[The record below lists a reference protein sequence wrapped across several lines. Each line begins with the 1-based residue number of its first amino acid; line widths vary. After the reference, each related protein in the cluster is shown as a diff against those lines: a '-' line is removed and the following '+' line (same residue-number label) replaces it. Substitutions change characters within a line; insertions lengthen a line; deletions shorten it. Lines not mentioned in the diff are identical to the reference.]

1 MPPTI
6 THAAAPAY
14 YSRQNSSSFQAG
26 NLPEIRTR
34 SVSRVR
40 ALRMSA
46 AVGIA
51 LILLAAG
58 PVASAEPVQA
68 GIPKSTTRTH
78 PFAEFITEAAQRFA
92 IPASWIR
99 AVMQAESFGDAR
111 ALSPKGAMGLMQI
124 MPATWSVLRARYG
137 LGSDP
142 YDPHDNILAGAAY
155 LRELHDRYG
164 QEGFLAAYNAGPAR
178 YEVHLATGRP
188 LPPET
193 QAYVAGLA
201 SPISDGSLDG
211 AVPVAPRLPSW
222 AGAPLFAPHEAV
234 ALSQAAPSSDPR
246 PTHTS
251 PDAHVQ
257 DWTALAPQSGSMFV
271 RITSRTANP

>member
-6 THAAAPAY
+6 DHAAAPAHC
-14 YSRQNSSSFQAG
+14 SRQNPSSFPAG
-26 NLPEIRTR
+26 NLPKIRTS
-34 SVSRVR
+34 SVTGVRVFCI
-40 ALRMSA
+40 SA
-46 AVGIA
+46 TVGIA
-51 LILLAAG
+51 LLLLAAG
-58 PVASAEPVQA
+58 SGASAEPVQA
-68 GIPKSTTRTH
+68 GIPKSSTQAH

-99 AVMQAESFGDAR
+99 AVMRAESFGDAG

-124 MPATWSVLRARYG
+124 MPATWSELRVRYG

-164 QEGFLAAYNAGPAR
+164 EQGFLAAYNAGPAR
-178 YEVHLATGRP
+178 YEAHLATGRP

-193 QAYVAGLA
+193 QAYVAQLA
-201 SPISDGSLDG
+201 SAISGGSIDG
-211 AVPVAPRLPSW
+211 AMPIAPPLLSW

-234 ALSQAAPSSDPR
+234 TLSHAAPSSDPR
-246 PTHTS
+246 ATRNS
-251 PDAHVQ
+251 PDNQVQ
-257 DWTALAPQSGSMFV
+257 DWTALAPQSGGMFV
-271 RITSRTANP
+271 RVTNRTANP